1 MADAKIFRSSSSL
14 PSSSSLRGSSRS
26 SFCESSL
33 WTTALERRLKL
44 IKSYFLGLSLLVFT
58 RPCFRLISLF
68 SASGAWARTALTIR
82 TLYLLQA
89 YQGWSRPW
97 RGWLVE
103 GDRLERLRL
112 RQRWSWWRRCR
123 RSSGRPHSPKSSFR
137 SWKLLDLT
145 YMWNIAATG
154 SDESSRGRFI
164 PVLTGSTS

>member
-1 MADAKIFRSSSSL
+1 MPKSSDQIFIFIASVIIVERIFRVFFLRIFSMNK
-14 PSSSSLRGSSRS
+14 LRGEKIKTNQVLFFGAFIA
-26 SFCESSL
+26 SFYKALFQVNQSFLSFRCLGENCSDNSDFIFIAGLPRMVASL
-33 WTTALERRLKL
+33 
-44 IKSYFLGLSLLVFT
+44 G
-58 RPCFRLISLF
+58 
-68 SASGAWARTALTIR
+68 
-82 TLYLLQA
+82 
-89 YQGWSRPW
+89 
-97 RGWLVE
+97 GWLVE

-123 RSSGRPHSPKSSFR
+123 RSSGRPHSPKSSFS